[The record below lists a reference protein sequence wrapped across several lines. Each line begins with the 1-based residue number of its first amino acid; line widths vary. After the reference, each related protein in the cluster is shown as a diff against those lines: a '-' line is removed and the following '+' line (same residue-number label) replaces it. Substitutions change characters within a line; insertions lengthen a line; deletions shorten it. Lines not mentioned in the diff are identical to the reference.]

1 MQPQGTAVPV
11 TVTALNRLTP
21 DGCRNSQSLRVA
33 FDWHGQRTEQFYST
47 SCDQTYSAGETF
59 QAFALSN
66 DPSELGPTAEWIL
79 HPDEHDPF
87 DFIGPNGLPTVLA
100 IFSLPVLAAG
110 VSLLIVGL
118 VAVRKRSR
126 LAAS

>member
-1 MQPQGTAVPV
+1 M
-11 TVTALNRLTP
+11 
-21 DGCRNSQSLRVA
+21 A
-33 FDWHGQRTEQFYST
+33 FDWHGKEQSSSTPT